1 MRLKILVSA
10 HFWNVKLGI
19 TFAGNAFLIKMAT
32 KNTVRRWISCFYLLM
47 PLFRH
52 SFRIVDTE
60 QTRQICLIGLQLAIL
75 VFDFA
80 VFHVCCLFSR
90 SSSAYS
96 TRSSLSD
103 GSFFLWLP
111 AIFAEVEDGSNSSNV
126 LFDALQR
133 LISS

>member
-1 MRLKILVSA
+1 MDFLFLLVEKVFPNRIYRRFYLQWHTCRRL
-10 HFWNVKLGI
+10 F
-19 TFAGNAFLIKMAT
+19 
-32 KNTVRRWISCFYLLM
+32 FYLLM

-111 AIFAEVEDGSNSSNV
+111 AIFAEVEDGNNSSNV

>member
-1 MRLKILVSA
+1 MDFLFLLVEKIFPN
-10 HFWNVKLGI
+10 HI
-19 TFAGNAFLIKMAT
+19 D
-32 KNTVRRWISCFYLLM
+32 RRFYLQWHTCRRLFFFLLM
-47 PLFRH
+47 LLFRH

-111 AIFAEVEDGSNSSNV
+111 AIFAEVEDGNNSSNV
-126 LFDALQR
+126 LFYALQR